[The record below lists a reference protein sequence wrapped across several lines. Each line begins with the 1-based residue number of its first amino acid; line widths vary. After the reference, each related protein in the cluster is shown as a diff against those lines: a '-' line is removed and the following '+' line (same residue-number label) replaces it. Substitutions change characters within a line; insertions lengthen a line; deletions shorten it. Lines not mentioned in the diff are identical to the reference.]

1 MSVMDSFLTKAYIF
15 NQIKIIFKNIQVSVY
30 VTYDL
35 MLSGT
40 LNAIAGKSVWACTTL
55 EPK

>member
-15 NQIKIIFKNIQVSVY
+15 NQIKIISKNIQISVY
-30 VTYDL
+30 MTYHM

-40 LNAIAGKSVWACTTL
+40 FNAIAGKSMWARTTL